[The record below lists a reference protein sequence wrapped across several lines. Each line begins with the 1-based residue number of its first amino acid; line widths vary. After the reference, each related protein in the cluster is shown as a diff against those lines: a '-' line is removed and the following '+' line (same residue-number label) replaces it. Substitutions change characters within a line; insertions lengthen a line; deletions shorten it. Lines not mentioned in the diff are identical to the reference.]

1 MLQKI
6 FNTTLAL
13 VFVVLVVLYAYKT
26 MRQPDVLTSSLPE
39 NNTEEIVEQKEAKN
53 SVKDSLSK
61 EELNAAIKE
70 YIINNPE
77 DIVAS
82 LEGMQQKKVQESVK
96 LASSYLEENR
106 EAIEQADSPPVLG
119 NPRGDISIVV
129 FYDYNCSF
137 CKRAN
142 EYTNELIAADPGV
155 KVILRPIPIL
165 GDTSMYAA
173 KAALAIQKI
182 SQEKFPAIHDAMM
195 QMKLINEE
203 MVKALVAKHDIDYAL
218 VDNEVNS
225 FSIKQLINKNF
236 ELAKGLGIQGA
247 PSYAINGNFIAGLI
261 PVEKFKNIIMQVRSA
276 LSAAPADGVAQ

>member
-13 VFVVLVVLYAYKT
+13 VFVALVALYAYKT
-26 MRQPDVLTSSLPE
+26 MRQTHVLTSSLPE
-39 NNTEEIVEQKEAKN
+39 SNTEEIAEQKEAKN
-53 SVKDSLSK
+53 SLSK
-61 EELNAAIKE
+61 EELNTAIKE

-96 LASSYLEENR
+96 LASGYLEENK

-119 NPRGDISIVV
+119 NPKGDISIVV

-142 EYTNELIAADPGV
+142 EYTNELIESDPGV

-165 GDTSMYAA
+165 GGTSMYAA

-203 MVKALVAKHDIDYAL
+203 TVKALVAKHDIDYAL

-247 PSYAINGNFIAGLI
+247 PSYIINGNFIAGLI
-261 PVEKFKNIIMQVRSA
+261 AVEKFKNIIMQVRSA
-276 LSAAPADGVAQ
+276 PSAAPADSTAQ